1 MSYVTPRH
9 FLLTD
14 QRTSDKILSGG
25 NSMPFASKKQRRFMH
40 AAHPDIADR
49 WEKEAKKE
57 GKPAVRKK
65 KKKSFKKRK

>member
-1 MSYVTPRH
+1 
-9 FLLTD
+9 
-14 QRTSDKILSGG
+14 
-25 NSMPFASKKQRRFMH
+25 MPFASKKQRRFMH